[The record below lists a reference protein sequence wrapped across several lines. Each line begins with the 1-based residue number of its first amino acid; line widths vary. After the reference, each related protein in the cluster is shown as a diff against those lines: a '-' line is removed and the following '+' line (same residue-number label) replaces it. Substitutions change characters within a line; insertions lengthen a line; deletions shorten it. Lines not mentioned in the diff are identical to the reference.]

1 MFIRPLLQHKISTS
15 LTFSPL
21 KRSLFN
27 GKKTVLGIETSCDDT
42 CAAILTEDGQILNH
56 VEASQWNIINE
67 YKGILCHTFTSNTH
81 TVI

>member
-27 GKKTVLGIETSCDDT
+27 GKKVVLGIETSCDDT

-67 YKGILCHTFTSNTH
+67 NKGILRHTFTPNTH